1 METID
6 FRCPE
11 DPRHLFL
18 KLKSQGV
25 ATPVVDGN
33 LVELACDK
41 CKVLY
46 RRRGEN
52 IARVLHYYNLLG
64 ECVRTEKEETIA
76 PTRGSVASPSPTR
89 AKPSS

>member
-18 KLKSQGV
+18 KLKRAGV

-41 CKVLY
+41 CKVLR
-46 RRRGEN
+46 RRRGED

-64 ECVRTEKEETIA
+64 ECVRTETVTAEEYQKERERTA
-76 PTRGSVASPSPTR
+76 HAR